1 MLKADF
7 RYKVPPHQRNFAW
20 TLDEVR
26 QLWDDITGAI
36 DEDLPEYFLGT
47 IVVQE
52 NSDKKLRSII
62 DGQQRLATLAMV
74 FSAIRSVYE
83 EKSDERAREI
93 HSEYLGVKDRRTR
106 LTEPRLTLNEVN
118 QEVFQRLVVD
128 SAPDDLFRQTIA
140 NKTLS
145 PSNILL
151 AEAAQWIRNAVRQRL
166 QGESKYET
174 FLLELEDFVRDRLV
188 AILVRVGDDADAYLI
203 FETLNDRGLELSI
216 SDLLKNYIF
225 SRAGNR
231 LDLVRQQW
239 RETVFI
245 LGTQDQTQ
253 FLRHY
258 WLSKY
263 GVIRERDLYKE
274 MKRKFSSQNAALRL
288 MSELREAADTYA
300 AISNVDHPIWKGYAT
315 SVRKDLETLQLFAL
329 TQFRP
334 LLLAV
339 MESLKSNEIEKVVRM
354 IVVVSVRYN
363 IICSLSTGTL
373 EKAYS
378 DAAIQVRKAKVDTA
392 AKMFAVLRSI
402 YPEDV
407 RFEADFA
414 EIEITKPKIARYV
427 LREVANKRQ
436 GSKELKVFEDERVV
450 TLEHIMP
457 KTRTKEWVKAAKD
470 EEAYLAHVH
479 RIGNLALIEREKNRA
494 TSTASF
500 AKKKEDAFSQ
510 SGILL
515 TRDLCKYSEWT
526 VAEIVTRQAEL
537 AKLAARA
544 WRLPY

>member
-52 NSDKKLRSII
+52 NSDKKLRSIK

>member
-1 MLKADF
+1 
-7 RYKVPPHQRNFAW
+7 
-20 TLDEVR
+20 
-26 QLWDDITGAI
+26 
-36 DEDLPEYFLGT
+36 
-47 IVVQE
+47 
-52 NSDKKLRSII
+52 
-62 DGQQRLATLAMV
+62 
-74 FSAIRSVYE
+74 VYE